1 VYTNVYRN
9 KMPEKDQT
17 TSISARVPL
26 DLFVEIRQEINE
38 TGQTMTEFMKDA
50 AEEKLSNVNEQ
61 MLDSEIKMLE
71 SKLEIL
77 KNKKG
82 RVKEKKQDLK
92 KIPEEEIPFLKE
104 TKELLFK
111 SPEYTKG
118 RIKLYQNRFNKHYRV
133 SEQEFWDLLDKV

>member
-1 VYTNVYRN
+1 
-9 KMPEKDQT
+9 MIEKED
-17 TSISARVPL
+17 SITIASRIPL
-26 DLFVEIRQEINE
+26 SLFAEVHAELRE
-38 TGQTMTEFMKDA
+38 TGQTKSEFIKEA
-50 AEEKLSNVNEQ
+50 IESKLSEDNEK
-61 MLDSEIKMLE
+61 MLDLEIKMLE

-82 RVKEKKQDLK
+82 RTKEKKQDLK
-92 KIPEEEIPFLKE
+92 KIPGEELPFLKQ

-118 RIKLYQNRFNKHYRV
+118 RIKLYQNKFNKHYRV